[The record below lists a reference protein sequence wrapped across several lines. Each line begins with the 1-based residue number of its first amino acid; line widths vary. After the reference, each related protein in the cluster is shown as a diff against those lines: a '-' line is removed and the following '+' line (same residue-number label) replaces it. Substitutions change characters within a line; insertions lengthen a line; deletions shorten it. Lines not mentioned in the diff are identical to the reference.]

1 MFCTLDLPGG
11 MPLGPPPYG
20 ESVEVT
26 GFFFKTWQYPT
37 ALSEGEKAANPGSS
51 QALQTAPLLIGA
63 GAALDSRPRAAKKT
77 STGAAVG
84 GLLATSHDRGLPVT
98 MAFSTIR
105 PGIFP
110 AGDCPV
116 SDTGR
121 SLLPRGTIVLK
132 VAGKTLGLSLHHRH
146 SVPSGRRDL
155 LQESAMKRAK
165 ITIIGAGNV
174 GATTAHWCAA
184 AELGDVVLL
193 DIPQTENMPK
203 GKALDLFQAGPI
215 MDFDA
220 RITGTTNY
228 DDTAGSDV
236 VVITAGIPRK
246 PGMSRDDLL
255 NTNARIVAAVSEEI
269 RQSSPEAIVIV
280 VSNPLDAMVQ
290 RAWQVTGFPPQRV
303 LGQAG
308 VLDTA
313 RFRAFLAMELNVS
326 VEDVSAMLLGGHGDT
341 MVPLASCASVGGIPV
356 TQPDCPGAAG
366 ADHSADPRRRRR
378 DRFLAEDRQRLLRPG
393 RRHRADGRGDRPR
406 QEAPDPLRRL
416 LRQGV
421 RRGRVL
427 CRRAGGPG
435 DGGRGADH
443 RIATLGERAGRFSE
457 ERRRRQGPR
466 GDDGPAGGV
475 RTCLHP
481 ARMVLRYFRPN
492 MSTCSA

>member
-1 MFCTLDLPGG
+1 
-11 MPLGPPPYG
+11 
-20 ESVEVT
+20 
-26 GFFFKTWQYPT
+26 
-37 ALSEGEKAANPGSS
+37 
-51 QALQTAPLLIGA
+51 
-63 GAALDSRPRAAKKT
+63 
-77 STGAAVG
+77 
-84 GLLATSHDRGLPVT
+84 
-98 MAFSTIR
+98 
-105 PGIFP
+105 
-110 AGDCPV
+110 
-116 SDTGR
+116 
-121 SLLPRGTIVLK
+121 
-132 VAGKTLGLSLHHRH
+132 
-146 SVPSGRRDL
+146 
-155 LQESAMKRAK
+155 MKRAK

-290 RAWQVTGFPPQRV
+290 RAWQVTGFPPRRV

-313 RFRAFLAMELNVS
+313 RFRAFLALELNVS

-356 TQPDCPGAAG
+356 SNLIAPRAAG
-366 ADHSADPRRRRR
+366 RRSFSAPATAAPRS
-378 DRFLAEDRQRLLRPG
+378 FP
-393 RRHRADGRGDRPR
+393 
-406 QEAPDPLRRL
+406 
-416 LRQGV
+416 
-421 RRGRVL
+421 
-427 CRRAGGPG
+427 C
-435 DGGRGADH
+435 
-443 RIATLGERAGRFSE
+443 
-457 ERRRRQGPR
+457 
-466 GDDGPAGGV
+466 
-475 RTCLHP
+475 
-481 ARMVLRYFRPN
+481 
-492 MSTCSA
+492 